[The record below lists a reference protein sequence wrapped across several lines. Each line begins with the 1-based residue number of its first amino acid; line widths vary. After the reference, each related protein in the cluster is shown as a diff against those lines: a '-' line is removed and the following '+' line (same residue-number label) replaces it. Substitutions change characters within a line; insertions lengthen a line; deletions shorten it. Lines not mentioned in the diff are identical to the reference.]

1 MVKARNVIQ
10 HSVVIS
16 LASTQAHGSEEAMKW
31 ASFMCPRTRNWWAR
45 FCLIVPQISF
55 LVGLTSTI
63 SFPGFQAA
71 HDWLSLSLL
80 QSDKGSPVEWDLAE
94 FSDRLLTTWTWI
106 LWQDLTFL
114 SIYMAVRGLSTCKG
128 RSLPVWKG
136 SLFPNSCNILCYPL
150 KTDIIYL
157 LTYSFFSGRPS
168 VIP

>member
-1 MVKARNVIQ
+1 MSFLYVFKNK
-10 HSVVIS
+10 
-16 LASTQAHGSEEAMKW
+16 KW
-31 ASFMCPRTRNWWAR
+31 GWWAR

-71 HDWLSLSLL
+71 PDWLSLSLL

-106 LWQDLTFL
+106 LWQDLTFP
-114 SIYMAVRGLSTCKG
+114 SIYLAVHGLSTCKG
-128 RSLPVWKG
+128 RSLPVTLKG

-150 KTDIIYL
+150 KTDRIYL
-157 LTYSFFSGRPS
+157 LTCSFFSGGPS